1 MQDSFVRLSI
11 QEERVLSSL
20 LYSEKATNMDSEY
33 ITDSAQGSLWRVS
46 FKR

>member
-11 QEERVLSSL
+11 REERVLSSL
-20 LYSEKATNMDSEY
+20 LYSEKATNVDSEY
-33 ITDSAQGSLWRVS
+33 ITDSTQGSLWRVS